1 MSGPQ
6 VAALAVALAVVAIAP
21 EGIMGWLA
29 VTGRVLT
36 RRREGHRRVEHWQV
50 TLVTITADSPQ
61 QAQLDGDRIDDA
73 RVMAFRADRG
83 ALVVRVP

>member
-1 MSGPQ
+1 
-6 VAALAVALAVVAIAP
+6 VVAIAP
-21 EGIMGWLA
+21 EGIMGWVA

-50 TLVTITADSPQ
+50 PLVTIRAGSPQ
-61 QAQLDGDRIDDA
+61 QAQLDGDPIGDA
-73 RVMAFRADRG
+73 RVMEFRADRD